1 MVAAP
6 AALHQFASLGR
17 TPEWEATV
25 ASVPDITPK
34 ATWEALRNDPQ
45 AALVDVR
52 TDAEWNFVGLPD
64 LASLAKQT
72 VLIPWQIYP
81 GMQVNGHFAD
91 QLHKAGLTPLHRIHF
106 ICRSGAR
113 SLAAGQAAQ
122 AAGFPHAFNVADGF
136 EGPVDAQG
144 HRGTVAGW
152 KADGLPWRQR

>member
-1 MVAAP
+1 MT
-6 AALHQFASLGR
+6 G
-17 TPEWEATV
+17 
-25 ASVPDITPK
+25 VPDIGPK
-34 ATWEALRNDPQ
+34 ETWKILAEDPQ

-64 LASLAKQT
+64 LSRLGKQP
-72 VLIPWQIYP
+72 VLIPWQVYP
-81 GMQVNGHFAD
+81 TMQVNTHFAD
-91 QLHKAGLTPLHRIHF
+91 HLHKAGLTPLHRIFF

-122 AAGFPHAFNVADGF
+122 AAGFPHAHNVADGF
-136 EGPVDAQG
+136 EGPVDTDG

>member
-1 MVAAP
+1 MTAVT
-6 AALHQFASLGR
+6 G
-17 TPEWEATV
+17 
-25 ASVPDITPK
+25 VPDVSPK
-34 ATWEALRNDPQ
+34 EAWEALRNDAQ

-64 LASLAKQT
+64 LSSIAKQT

-81 GMQVNGHFAD
+81 SMQVNGHFAD
-91 QLHKAGLTPLHRIHF
+91 HLHKAGLTPLHRIYF

-122 AAGFPHAFNVADGF
+122 AAGFPHVFNVADGF
-136 EGPVDAQG
+136 EGPVDAEG

-152 KADGLPWRQR
+152 KASGLPWRQR